1 MSGVVCY
8 EKTAALGSC
17 IMCPVLSR
25 RGRRRQLLRGR
36 PRGGGCEYLTTVS
49 GKRGLVLPKSSRG
62 STWGVV
68 LGLFPTRR
76 LTELPPRT
84 REAHPGAVG
93 NEVPGRCPH
102 GLFQR
107 PRPRGSRFTRERW
120 AAAVRPG
127 KVVPPPSPSATP
139 CLRTWGP
146 ARMGKDR
153 YLLQSPAPQA
163 DRLPPGPA
171 GMWRPSPA
179 PLRLPADHH
188 PHAGLALTPPVGIS
202 ESWGLA
208 GAALC
213 PLPGMARPLLSPLC
227 LPGVACPLLPLS
239 VLPQVWPVPS
249 RPPVPPRCGP
259 SPPAPALASVPA
271 AVSCPGCF
279 LWPRFSSAATLP
291 LF

>member
-1 MSGVVCY
+1 MLGGGVGRVSGVVCY

-36 PRGGGCEYLTTVS
+36 PRGGGREYLTTVS

-107 PRPRGSRFTRERW
+107 PRPRGSRFTGLGRG
-120 AAAVRPG
+120 RPSWEG
-127 KVVPPPSPSATP
+127 GAPTLSLRDALSQDVGPSSDGEGPVPPSAT
-139 CLRTWGP
+139 C
-146 ARMGKDR
+146 
-153 YLLQSPAPQA
+153 
-163 DRLPPGPA
+163 PPG
-171 GMWRPSPA
+171 
-179 PLRLPADHH
+179 
-188 PHAGLALTPPVGIS
+188 
-202 ESWGLA
+202 
-208 GAALC
+208 
-213 PLPGMARPLLSPLC
+213 
-227 LPGVACPLLPLS
+227 
-239 VLPQVWPVPS
+239 
-249 RPPVPPRCGP
+249 
-259 SPPAPALASVPA
+259 
-271 AVSCPGCF
+271 
-279 LWPRFSSAATLP
+279 
-291 LF
+291 